1 MTTRRE
7 VLRYAGLGLGA
18 AAASALGV
26 TANAEADVH
35 EGQAPTR
42 PAQTEIT
49 DNSGKRLAAGA
60 EIAWTK
66 VARRA
71 AAADV
76 TVDPTK
82 PAQTILGFGAAFT
95 DASCFTLSRLSDN
108 DRANLLHAMFGQ
120 DQHALSMGRIPIGAS
135 DYSTAAYSYDD
146 GAADPE
152 LKRFSIDHDRDYIL
166 PTLRAALSANPDL
179 FVFGSPWSPPGWMKY
194 SNSMLGGNIRPE
206 NIPTYA
212 RYLQKFVEAYA
223 AAGVNVR
230 AVTPQN
236 EIDAD
241 QGGRMPACP
250 WPQEDEERLVVALG
264 PLLEAS
270 GTKIWMLDHNYNLWG
285 RVLDQLSNP
294 RFKKYVN
301 TVAWHGYLGSP
312 EMMGNVKQRFPDVE
326 MHWTEGGDDYKFPDY
341 WTS

>member
-1 MTTRRE
+1 MIRRPPRSTLFPYTTLFRS
-7 VLRYAGLGLGA
+7 VLRYAGLGVGA
-18 AAASALGV
+18 WGESAVGV
-26 TANAEADVH
+26 TANAEADAH

-95 DASCFTLSRLSDN
+95 DASCFTLSRLSDT
-108 DRANLLHAMFGQ
+108 DRANLLHTMFGR

-146 GAADPE
+146 GAADPD

-166 PTLRAALSANPDL
+166 PTLRAALTANSDL
-179 FVFGSPWSPPGWMKY
+179 FLFGSPWSPPGWMKY
-194 SNSMLGGNIRPE
+194 SNSMLGENIRPE

-212 RYLQKFVEAYA
+212 RCFQRFVEEYA
-223 AAGVNVR
+223 AAAGKVR
-230 AVTPQN
+230 AVTTQN
-236 EIDAD
+236 EVDAD

-250 WPQEDEERLVVALG
+250 WPEEDEE
-264 PLLEAS
+264 
-270 GTKIWMLDHNYNLWG
+270 
-285 RVLDQLSNP
+285 
-294 RFKKYVN
+294 
-301 TVAWHGYLGSP
+301 
-312 EMMGNVKQRFPDVE
+312 
-326 MHWTEGGDDYKFPDY
+326 
-341 WTS
+341 